1 MAHLDDLVVGGGVMT
16 GLAWASLRH
25 RATAFTATFVSVLLG
40 TALIG
45 SFATLVETATGP
57 VSSDATPRP
66 SSSWAPS
73 SAAGAR

>member
-1 MAHLDDLVVGGGVMT
+1 MT
-16 GLAWASLRH
+16 GLALRSLRH
-25 RATAFTATFVSVLLG
+25 RAPPSLATFVSILLG

-57 VSSDATPRP
+57 ISATTATR

-73 SAAGAR
+73 SAAGAP